1 MKVEY
6 NFFNITLVKNIG
18 YETHAQS
25 FDTELK
31 EELNKFG
38 QMGWELIFLREPY
51 VKFNDTTRECKC
63 CYRGLFKRIIIEE
76 AVL

>member
-6 NFFNITLVKNIG
+6 DFFDITLVKDIG
-18 YETHAQS
+18 YETAARY
-25 FDTELK
+25 FDKELK
-31 EELNKFG
+31 DELNKYG

-51 VKFNDTTRECKC
+51 VKFNATAHECKC

-76 AVL
+76 AAL